1 MAYGTL
7 YGAGFN
13 SSLPSYNKIKKPTET
28 PTFQSNLPPR
38 IQPLNPLQGAPGA
51 GLPPRT
57 GYSTQNNYP
66 NVDGG
71 TQSPFPTWNRGNV
84 NPPQINIS
92 QFPTWNQGNLYPN
105 LSQPQPDVNPT
116 QPTITPQ
123 ADINPLPTP
132 PIQPQRKNLD
142 YWSFNA
148 PPTSADRRF
157 WYTPK
162 SRGGGEF
169 WRQQISNI
177 STRNPYFVDPNQFN
191 NPVNGMVQIAYD
203 PIYPGSTGEIW
214 VPLYVAQKLVSSTQP
229 VISQPNPYE
238 NTNITTNTNPTIFA

>member
-13 SSLPSYNKIKKPTET
+13 SGLPTYSQEPIKKNPL
-28 PTFQSNLPPR
+28 PNFQSNLNKPTALPITSFQSAVKPQALP
-38 IQPLNPLQGAPGA
+38 IQPL
-51 GLPPRT
+51 
-57 GYSTQNNYP
+57 
-66 NVDGG
+66 
-71 TQSPFPTWNRGNV
+71 
-84 NPPQINIS
+84 
-92 QFPTWNQGNLYPN
+92 
-105 LSQPQPDVNPT
+105 QPQTMIPATLAFQPQTMTPATPATRPT
-116 QPTITPQ
+116 QPATK
-123 ADINPLPTP
+123 PTAL
-132 PIQPQRKNLD
+132 PIQPTPTQSQRKNLD